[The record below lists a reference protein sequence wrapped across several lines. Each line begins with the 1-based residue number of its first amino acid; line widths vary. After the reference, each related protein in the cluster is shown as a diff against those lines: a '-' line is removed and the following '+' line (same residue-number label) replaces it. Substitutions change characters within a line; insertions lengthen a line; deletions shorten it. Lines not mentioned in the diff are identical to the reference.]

1 MKARLFCDATSVR
14 PPWTNK
20 AAVGISLLA
29 PALGGGLELW
39 AQGILL
45 ILMAIL
51 ICLHPPRR
59 SLGRIFNLMILCILL
74 LALLAFLPAAW
85 FSTST
90 TVGAWPAWRDSLE
103 KDFGVALPATLSP
116 QPWLTAESCALL
128 FAGLLWLYY
137 LAAEPAPL
145 AERHRLAAIFSN
157 GIIVLTVISIV
168 AYFLHWTIP
177 FWHSP
182 KNFGC
187 FPNRNQMGN
196 LLALGGIVTL
206 ACIYEDYRAVR
217 SRETSRRRG
226 NRWGI
231 LRIAGALAI
240 LAALIIN
247 YSRAGP
253 ILFFVGSFAW
263 LIWLSLASQQA
274 RRVGLGISALLL
286 LVSVFFLFGGRTLER
301 LLSPRETSIE
311 VTGNLRWRMH
321 QDVFSMVKAS
331 PWCGVGAGNFASIFP
346 MYREASASEETNV
359 SQSQAIHPESDWL
372 WLAAELG
379 ALAPILF
386 AAGFI
391 FLLRTVFPIGH
402 QTASMLR
409 VAALMSV
416 CVFILHGFVDVS
428 GHRMGALW
436 PAIFLLSLTLPEPR
450 AMAVSTRPATLFRCL
465 AMIMGLVGFVW
476 LVSDI
481 RQIPIPGSPGVMRMI
496 REAERANQ
504 SRRFADAIQLTTQGL
519 RWAPLRWELYYQRAV
534 ARVSSG
540 APASLAP
547 LEVGLALEDFH
558 RARFLQP
565 RLVVIR
571 LREGELWMN
580 REPHLALTVWQEA
593 LQVSRNM
600 APIVFSDMLRQGK
613 SIHSVRKGLR
623 EMADDDPDLLL
634 IFLEQA
640 TPAEFQADLQQLLA
654 RDPSLKFLSLFQ
666 REGLFKIWAQQGDKA
681 ELVKKI
687 RENGAWLR
695 AGWMRVAQYDA
706 DQNEFRAACELAQRF
721 TEPPSAPE
729 LPSQKPLMEL
739 KRDFLLHPDDVARG
753 VILFQAQTKAGDG
766 DAAFHTLVQLTTS
779 PQCPA
784 YLYYLEAKWRMEK
797 QQWQN
802 AWKAWQNYQRL
813 AQ

>member
-1 MKARLFCDATSVR
+1 MPFCNAASVR

-29 PALGGGLELW
+29 PALGGGLKPW

-59 SLGRIFNLMILCILL
+59 SLGRIFNLILLCILL

-85 FSTST
+85 FST
-90 TVGAWPAWRDSLE
+90 PAWRDSFE
-103 KDFGVALPATLSP
+103 KDFGVALPAILSP
-116 QPWLTAESCALL
+116 QPWLTAESCVLL
-128 FAGLLWLYY
+128 LAGILWLYY

-145 AERHRLAAIFSN
+145 AERRRLAVIFSN
-157 GIIVLTVISIV
+157 GIIVLAAISMV
-168 AYFLHWTIP
+168 AWFLHWTIP
-177 FWHSP
+177 FWHSQ

-196 LLALGGIVTL
+196 LLALGGIMTL
-206 ACIYEDYRAVR
+206 ACIYEDYRA
-217 SRETSRRRG
+217 G
-226 NRWGI
+226 NRRGI
-231 LRIAGALAI
+231 LRIAGMLAI

-253 ILFFVGSFAW
+253 ILFFAGAFAW
-263 LIWLSLASQQA
+263 LIWLSFASRGT

-301 LLSPRETSIE
+301 LFSSKETSIE
-311 VTGNLRWRMH
+311 ITGNLRWRMH

-331 PWCGVGAGNFASIFP
+331 PWCGTGAGNFAAIFP
-346 MYREASASEETNV
+346 LYREASASEETNA

-372 WLAAELG
+372 WLGAELG

-391 FLLRTVFPIGH
+391 FLLRTVFHVGH
-402 QTASMLR
+402 QTAHMLR
-409 VAALMSV
+409 AAALIGV
-416 CVFILHGFVDVS
+416 CMFILHSFVDVS
-428 GHRMGALW
+428 GHRMGTLW
-436 PAIFLLSLTLPEPR
+436 PAIFLLSLALPESCDQKTSIR
-450 AMAVSTRPATLFRCL
+450 LVILFRCL
-465 AMIMGLVGFVW
+465 ATVIGLVGFVW

-481 RQIPIPGSPGVMRMI
+481 RQIPIPGSPGVMQMI
-496 REAERANQ
+496 LEAERANQ

-519 RWAPLRWELYYQRAV
+519 RWAPLRWEFYYQRAV
-534 ARVSSG
+534 ARVSSST
-540 APASLAP
+540 PVSLVP
-547 LEVGLALEDFH
+547 LEAGLALEDFR

-565 RLVVIR
+565 RLVVVR

-580 REPHLALTVWQEA
+580 QEPHLALTVWQEA

-600 APIVFSDMLRQGK
+600 APGVFSDMLRKGK
-613 SIHSVRKGLR
+613 SITSVRNGLH
-623 EMADDDPDLLL
+623 EMAGNDPALLL

-640 TPAEFQADLQQLLA
+640 TPAEFQTDLQRLLA
-654 RDPSLKFLSLFQ
+654 RDPSLKSLSPLQ
-666 REGLFKIWAQQGDKA
+666 REGLSRIWAQHGDKA

-687 RENGAWLR
+687 RENEAWLR
-695 AGWMRVAQYDA
+695 TGWMRVAQYDA

-721 TEPPSAPE
+721 TEPPSVPE
-729 LPSQKPLMEL
+729 LPSQKPLVEL

-753 VILFQAQTKAGDG
+753 VVLFQAQTRTGDW
-766 DAAFHTLVQLTTS
+766 DAELHTLIQLTTS

-784 YLYYLEAKWRMEK
+784 WLYYLEAESWMEK

-802 AWKAWQNYQRL
+802 AWKAWRNYSNYSGG
-813 AQ
+813 